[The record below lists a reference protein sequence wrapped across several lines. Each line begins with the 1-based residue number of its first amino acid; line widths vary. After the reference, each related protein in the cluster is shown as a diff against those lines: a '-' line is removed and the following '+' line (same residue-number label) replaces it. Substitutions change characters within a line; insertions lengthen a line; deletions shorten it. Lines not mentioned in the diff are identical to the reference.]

1 MYVNYE
7 YYQVEYGGQMPEE
20 QFAPSV
26 RKAES
31 YIRYLTSL
39 NGDIFAVF
47 NDMVKDAVC
56 AVADVY
62 YEAQVEKEKQ
72 ARDGRVGRIKSENN
86 DGYSVTYVSE
96 QIDGQVSEE
105 VVKKKAYAAAYP
117 YLLPTGWLSR
127 KVRCNCA
134 DECGY
139 HAL

>member
-7 YYQVEYGGQMPEE
+7 YYQAEYGGQMPEE

-39 NGDIFAVF
+39 NGDIFAVS

-56 AVADVY
+56 AAADVY
-62 YEAQVEKEKQ
+62 YEAWAEKEKQ
-72 ARDGRVGRIKSENN
+72 VRDGHTGRIKSENN

-96 QIDGQVSEE
+96 QMDGQVLEE
-105 VVKKKAYAAAYP
+105 VVKKKAYAATYP

-127 KVRCNCA
+127 KVRCGCA
-134 DECGY
+134 NECGY